1 MSRKPRDFTF
11 SAPIVSADDPHANT
25 IAAAIVAIEAQCGE
39 REGWNRPSRLFTLRL
54 LPGDRVE
61 TALYPE
67 GIWNPGGLNPADALS
82 GLSSSL
88 PPVPDLLLPADASQ
102 APVCAV
108 GFMFEGWMR
117 DTTVPLPPAVEGLR
131 QMGVRVNHLL
141 PNRREV
147 RLVHAVDLNQ
157 RTFHVKRQRGGEADV
172 RVAGGRD
179 DAAGPEGTVSVA
191 LARIMHAM
199 RNGEQVIPGQPA

>member
-1 MSRKPRDFTF
+1 MSRKLRDFTF

-25 IAAAIVAIEAQCGE
+25 IAAAVVAIEAQWGE
-39 REGWNRPSRLFTLRL
+39 REGWNRPSHLFTLRL
-54 LPGDRVE
+54 LPGERVE

-67 GIWNPGGLNPADALS
+67 AIWTPDGVNPADALS
-82 GLSSSL
+82 GLSRSL
-88 PPVPDLLLPADASQ
+88 PPVPDILLPADAAQ

-117 DTTVPLPPAVEGLR
+117 DTTVALPPEVERLR
-131 QMGVRVNHLL
+131 KMGMRVNHLL

-147 RLVHAVDLNQ
+147 RIVHAVDLNQ
-157 RTFHVKRQRGGEADV
+157 RTFHVKRHRGGEADV
-172 RVAGGRD
+172 RVAGLPD
-179 DAAGPEGTVSVA
+179 HAAGPEGTISVA

-199 RNGEQVIPGQPA
+199 RNGEQVLPGQPA